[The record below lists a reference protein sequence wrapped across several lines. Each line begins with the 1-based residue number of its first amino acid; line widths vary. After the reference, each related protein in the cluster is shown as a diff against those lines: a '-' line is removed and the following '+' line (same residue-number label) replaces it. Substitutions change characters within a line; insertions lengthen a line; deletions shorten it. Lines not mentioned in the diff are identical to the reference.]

1 MTVGGR
7 LAVAVLSVALVVAN
21 PAGGAAGVVTADSDN
36 EAPLAS
42 AGLDQDVVVNETVLL
57 DAGGSRDPDGEIAG
71 YEWEIETPGGATAT
85 PSCADC
91 ARTEFQVRRVGTYN
105 ATVTVTDDDGAS
117 RSDTARVVVEAVDP
131 PTVELAGP
139 TSVTA
144 GDSYEYTVTLTAGD
158 NSLARDEWVVD
169 GQSYDRRSVDGQ
181 TATDTLTVEFTEPG
195 SHSVTVEGYDV
206 FGLTAGETMS
216 VNASIPHGSRPCPA
230 AVWNGTSG
238 TWDTDSCGNAPDP
251 DGSDTGG
258 SGSSSGDSGVA
269 CSEYSG
275 AGGPQGDAEECDDDR
290 LYWTFDGGDPLEL
303 YDGNSDGT
311 IEYAGL
317 EGTPEALAEQYDGV
331 TTVVGDGVRF
341 EDAETY
347 RDATGGVPPDTN
359 PNAWY
364 NDDPSLLIE
373 ATRDEDVQFE
383 NEGSNVESI
392 VDDIKNT
399 VEVLHTIDPENEE
412 VESKIKEK
420 LGSDDDISKRNNVD
434 DRNRGWNDPIS
445 NSNGDGGSDDDNG
458 GVVNTVVDT
467 ATDLISGIGGGDD
480 DNDNSSGD
488 GQNGGTIL

>member
-1 MTVGGR
+1 MTGR
-7 LAVAVLSVALVVAN
+7 VRLVVAVLSIVLLVAN
-21 PAGGAAGVVTADSDN
+21 PPGSAGGVVTADSDN

-57 DAGGSRDPDGEIAG
+57 DAGGSRDPDGEVAG

-91 ARTEFQVRRVGTYN
+91 AHTEFQVRRVGTYN
-105 ATVTVTDDDGAS
+105 ATVIVTDDDGAS
-117 RSDTARVVVEAVDP
+117 RSDTARIVVEAVDP

-144 GDSYEYTVTLTAGD
+144 GDSYEYTATLTAGD
-158 NSLARDEWVVD
+158 NPLARGEWVVD

-181 TATDTLTVEFTEPG
+181 TATDAVEVEFTEPG
-195 SHSVTVEGYDV
+195 SHSVTVDGYDV
-206 FGLTAGETMS
+206 FGLTAGET
-216 VNASIPHGSRPCPA
+216 VTVDVSIPHGSRPCPA
-230 AVWNGTSG
+230 AVWNETSG

-258 SGSSSGDSGVA
+258 SSSGDSGVA
-269 CSEYSG
+269 CSEYSA
-275 AGGPQGDAEECDDDR
+275 AGGPQGDAEACDDDR

-317 EGTPEALAEQYDGV
+317 EGTPEELAEQYDGV
-331 TTVVGDGVRF
+331 TTTVGDGVRF

-347 RDATGGVPPDTN
+347 RDATDGVPPDTN

-373 ATRDEDVQFE
+373 AAGEQDENLGEDSTKIDESIKDVKNLVKSLQKINPNNKNAE
-383 NEGSNVESI
+383 EKIREELGSGSNSQHDESSSE
-392 VDDIKNT
+392 T
-399 VEVLHTIDPENEE
+399 
-412 VESKIKEK
+412 
-420 LGSDDDISKRNNVD
+420 GW
-434 DRNRGWNDPIS
+434 WNDPIS
-445 NSNGDGGSDDDNG
+445 NSNGDGGSDDGNG
-458 GVVNTVVDT
+458 GVVDTVVDT
-467 ATDLISGIGGGDD
+467 ATELISGIGGGED